1 MPAFMK
7 QSRPLP
13 FREILIVLALFSLA
27 ALGIFLEK
35 PTGAIQGI
43 VYDKA
48 GHPLPGAVFSVD
60 NWPLRYEIRSDQQGH
75 FKLAQIPV
83 GSYSTQLRKK
93 GYQWAYPGNVLI
105 EEGKITPLNPL
116 TLDKLEPNLYASLW
130 DNTKLPQEKAM
141 LSISGARVPKIYF
154 ESYQVDLKQFLESGG
169 DLSQLDSTDFNPEG
183 VKGISPLKNWQYE
196 IPTES
201 VPEFDLK
208 TKLELPEVAGLYLIH
223 ATASSEDRQKS
234 FAQNILLNKTDLGFL
249 LKRDSKKLL
258 TFVTTLKEGK
268 PIANAAVSF
277 FLPGQ
282 NPVHSLSN
290 GQGIGLVMAN
300 QFPEGIGDGGIVLV
314 SQGNSIAYGYIPEEA
329 YGGEVGEGTSLG
341 EVEDPSEKLLAMIY
355 TERPL
360 YRPGQKVYF
369 KGILRKRDAQGIYQ
383 LPEAGSVSVRVEDPR
398 GRILQDYETSL
409 STQGSFFGEFDLE
422 NEADLGYYRLLAVF
436 EDREFVESFEVQE
449 YRKPEFKVSIRGA
462 RDRYYA
468 GDEIEFLVDTQYYF
482 GAPAE
487 TELQYTLYRSAYY
500 YTPPEDSLLPD
511 LWVDESYLGGYG
523 EFLQDGTLSTDAQGR
538 AVVSYLTPPSDT
550 DSSYTLRVV
559 AKDLS
564 NRQVET
570 ENNLVVTAGDFFF
583 RTEKTQFLAWVD
595 KPYRL
600 GIYSRD
606 YEDQARSVDYELRAE
621 KQKWDPIAKDYEY
634 KKSETLS
641 GKTDASGRGNAEL
654 TLKKPGY
661 YRLVLTGKDSQG
673 RKVRF
678 DDFLWVA
685 GPHDSEADFGFDP
698 SLRIIADRHQYQ
710 KGDTAHLFVV
720 GPEANQAI
728 LLTVEGGEL
737 YHQELLTLDGFS
749 KQIDLPLKPEWLPN
763 VFVRVAG
770 VGKKTLYSGE
780 VQLQISPRQHFLEV
794 QINSD
799 KSQYRPGETVA
810 YRIKTLDAQGQPA
823 PAELSLGVVDESLY
837 ALKADST
844 NIQQIFWGLRPNRV
858 GENYSFPGNYSG
870 GIQKEDRNLLR
881 KNFKDTAFWSPVLT
895 TNEQGEASAQVTL
908 PDNLTTW
915 RATVIAATPATSVG
929 QQKQQILATK
939 PLIAR
944 IAAPRFFRQKDRVT
958 LQAIVHNYTEQ
969 EQKVAVSLD
978 LTKLEFS
985 KKEDG
990 KNRELIIPAKGVQS
1004 FNFSVEAPQAGKAKV
1019 ALLAKGSQVNDG
1031 VELSIPILP
1040 YGIPDHHYSQGRIAP
1055 GSKDSPTQTQISLQ
1069 VPPSIDLS
1077 LSQLKLTLD
1086 TTLVGQLLGSLDY
1099 LIQYPYGC
1107 LEQTMSRLLPALTI
1121 AKLYESLGYEDKS
1134 LQSKLPLLVK
1144 RGLKR
1149 VFTLQNNSGGWG
1161 WWKNDNSDPFMT
1173 AYALYGLSKIKA
1185 MGQNIDEDA
1194 FTQGRQALEAVLQA
1208 PWSSYNSFLLG
1219 PDGTLNFV
1227 RYTAVLMGIPLN
1239 MYNLP
1244 PPPRQPL
1251 SQSFWILSLLR
1262 QNHRE
1267 MAVDAIN
1274 TLKKQIQCEGD
1285 YCHAS
1290 QANPNDTRSSMDVM
1304 ATAWALQALVGFQD
1318 TDTDLQ
1324 ESLVRYLFA
1333 QRQGG
1338 RWRHTFETASVLY
1351 ALAEY
1356 AKTSTVHAQSIQARL
1371 LLADQVLENIQIASP
1386 HFTRILETCAPAKP
1400 ECQGAKKL
1408 PLKTG
1413 PQNLGL
1419 ANLGESVLFYQ
1430 SDFTLFSTD
1439 ERLNPVDQGLKV
1451 QREYFR
1457 ITAKRV
1463 PGQDG
1468 VQYETS
1474 PLQGPISRG
1483 ETLGVRLTLSS
1494 SHPLEYVM
1502 LEDFLPS
1509 GFEVLPEIRFDATS
1523 EYTSEIAIRDEKITL
1538 FRNYLPAGTYIFN
1551 YALMP
1556 ELEGKFQIMPAQAE
1570 LMYQP
1575 EWRGSSAN
1583 QVIEVVA
1590 P

>member
-1 MPAFMK
+1 MPLFMNQNRRLPLRETFITLAF
-7 QSRPLP
+7 
-13 FREILIVLALFSLA
+13 FALAS
-27 ALGIFLEK
+27 LGIFLEK

-48 GHPLPGAVFSVD
+48 GLPLPGAVFSVD
-60 NWPLRYEIRSDQQGH
+60 NWPMRYEIRSDDQGR

-83 GSYSTQLRKK
+83 GSYSTQIRKK
-93 GYQWAYPGNVLI
+93 GYQWAYPGNISI
-105 EEGKITPLNPL
+105 EEGKTTSLESL
-116 TLDKLEPNLYASLW
+116 TLEKLDPNLYISLW
-130 DNTKLPQEKAM
+130 DSTKLPQEKAL
-141 LSISGARVPKIYF
+141 LSVSGARVPKIYF

-169 DLSQLDSTDFNPEG
+169 ELSQLDASDFNPEG
-183 VKGISPLKNWQYE
+183 AKGIRALKNWQYE
-196 IPTES
+196 IPIES
-201 VPEFDLK
+201 VPEFELK
-208 TKLELPEVAGLYLIH
+208 TKLEVPEAAGLYLIH

-234 FAQNILLNKTDLGFL
+234 FVQNILLNKTDLGFL
-249 LKRDSKKLL
+249 LKRDREKLL

-268 PIANAAVSF
+268 TIANAEISF

-290 GQGIGLVMAN
+290 SQGISLVRVH
-300 QFPEGIGDGGIVLV
+300 QFPEGIGDGGTVLV
-314 SQGNSIAYGYIPEEA
+314 TQGNSIAYGYIPEEA
-329 YGGEVGEGTSLG
+329 YGGETGEGTALG
-341 EVEDPSEKLLAMIY
+341 EVSDPSEKLLAMLY

-369 KGILRKRDAQGIYQ
+369 KGILRKRDAQGNYQ
-383 LPEAGSVSVRVEDPR
+383 LPPAGSVAVRIEDPR
-398 GRILQDYETSL
+398 GRILQDSELSL
-409 STQGSFFGEFDLE
+409 NAQGSFFGELDLE

-436 EDREFVESFEVQE
+436 EDREFGESFEVQE
-449 YRKPEFKVSIRGA
+449 YRKPEFKVSIKGA

-500 YTPPEDSLLPD
+500 YTSPEESILPD

-523 EFLQDGTLSTDAQGR
+523 EYLQDGTLATDAQGR
-538 AVVSYLTPPSDT
+538 AVISYKAPTSET

-583 RTEKTQFLAWVD
+583 RTEKTQFLASIG
-595 KPYRL
+595 KPYQL

-606 YEDQARSVDYELRAE
+606 YEDQARSVDYELQAE

-634 KKSETLS
+634 KKSESLS

-654 TLKKPGY
+654 TLKSAGY

-678 DDFLWVA
+678 EDFLWVA
-685 GPHDSEADFGFDP
+685 GPGDEEAGFGLEP
-698 SLRIIADRHQYQ
+698 SLKIMANQRQYQ

-720 GPEANQAI
+720 GPEAHQAV
-728 LLTVEGGEL
+728 LLTVEGSEL

-763 VFVRVAG
+763 VFVRVAT

-780 VQLQISPRQHFLEV
+780 VQLQISPKQHFLEV
-794 QINSD
+794 EISSD
-799 KSQYRPGETVA
+799 KAQYQPGETVA

-823 PAELSLGVVDESLY
+823 PAEFSLGVVDESLY

-844 NIQQIFWGLRPNRV
+844 DIQQVFWGLRPNRV
-858 GENYSFPGNYSG
+858 GESYSFPGNYSG

-881 KNFKDTAFWSPVLT
+881 KNFKDTAFWSPVLS
-895 TNEQGEASAQVTL
+895 TNEQGDAMAQVTL

-915 RATVIAATPATSVG
+915 RATVIAATANTSVG
-929 QQKQQILATK
+929 QQKQQVIATK

-969 EQKVAVSLD
+969 EQKVRVSLD
-978 LTKLEFS
+978 LTKLQFS
-985 KKEDG
+985 KSEEG
-990 KNRELIIPAKGVQS
+990 KNRELVIPAKGVLS
-1004 FNFSVEAPQAGKAKV
+1004 FAFTVDAPQAGKAKV
-1019 ALLAKGSQVNDG
+1019 ALLAKGTQVNDG
-1031 VELSIPILP
+1031 VELSIPVLP
-1040 YGIPDHHYSQGRIAP
+1040 YGIPDHHYAQGRIAP
-1055 GSKDSPTQTQISLQ
+1055 GSEESPTQTQISLQ

-1121 AKLYESLGYEDKS
+1121 AKLYETLGYEDKA

-1149 VFTLQNNSGGWG
+1149 ILTLQNNSGGWG
-1161 WWKNDNSDPFMT
+1161 WWKNDSSDPFMT
-1173 AYALYGLSKIKA
+1173 AYALYGLSKIKS
-1185 MGQNIDEDA
+1185 MGQSVDEEA
-1194 FTQGRQALEAVLQA
+1194 LNQGRQALEGILQA
-1208 PWSSYNSFLLG
+1208 PWNSYNSFLLG
-1219 PDGTLNFV
+1219 ADGTLSFV

-1239 MYNLP
+1239 MYALP

-1262 QNHRE
+1262 QNHRD
-1267 MAVDAIN
+1267 MVADAIT

-1285 YCHAS
+1285 KCHAV
-1290 QANPNDTRSSMDVM
+1290 QALPNDSRSSMDVM

-1324 ESLVRYLFA
+1324 ESMVRYLFA

-1338 RWRHTFETASVLY
+1338 HWRHTFETASVLY

-1356 AKTSTVHAQSIQARL
+1356 AKTSTVHAQSIKARL
-1371 LLADQVLENIQIASP
+1371 SASNQVLENIQVASP
-1386 HFTRILETCAPAKP
+1386 HFTRILETCSPSKP
-1400 ECQGAKKL
+1400 ECQGTKKL

-1413 PQNLGL
+1413 PQNLNL
-1419 ANLGESVLFYQ
+1419 ANIGESSLFYQ
-1430 SDFTLFSTD
+1430 SDFTVFSTD
-1439 ERLNPVDQGLKV
+1439 ENLNSVDQGLKV

-1457 ITAKRV
+1457 IKAKRV

-1468 VQYETS
+1468 VQYESS
-1474 PLQGPISRG
+1474 PLQGSVQRG
-1483 ETLGVRLTLSS
+1483 ETLGVRLTLHS

-1502 LEDFLPS
+1502 IEDFLPS
-1509 GFEVLPEIRFDATS
+1509 GFEVLPEIRFDTGT
-1523 EYTSEIAIRDEKITL
+1523 EYTSEISIRDEKVTL
-1538 FRNYLPAGTYIFN
+1538 FRNYLPAGTHIFN

-1575 EWRGSSAN
+1575 EWRGSSSN
-1583 QVIEVVA
+1583 KVLEVVA